1 MQEKIK
7 AKLAECER
15 YIAKIKAQPDGGR
28 SAQNLL
34 REYEREANF
43 LRSLLR
49 NQPGYVAEPNA
60 QDLLTTTKPVDTKW
74 GTESLLLAIS
84 DQRTY
89 VYNETF
95 HLTNIG
101 ALRLNQISGEVYN
114 IANPARII
122 LTVPSANMAKI
133 KTAIVKRLN
142 SEKQH

>member
-15 YIAKIKAQPDGGR
+15 YIAKIKQQPDGGR
-28 SAQNLL
+28 DAQLL
-34 REYEREANF
+34 LKEYEREANF

-49 NQPGYVAEPNA
+49 SQPGYVADPNA
-60 QDLLTTTKPVDTKW
+60 QDLLTAKKPVDAQW
-74 GTESLLLAIS
+74 GTESLILAIS

-101 ALRLNQISGEVYN
+101 ALRLNQINGEVYN
-114 IANPARII
+114 IANPTRII
-122 LTVPSANMAKI
+122 LTVPSASMAK
-133 KTAIVKRLN
+133 VKRAITARLK
-142 SEKQH
+142 SENQR